1 MKLGVN
7 LIIAVIL
14 KAPSSNGGTIKG
26 IKDIIKKKIIVTQIT
41 YIQKHSLL
49 YRCGAC
55 VPEVIVMSCFKMKI
69 MFPHSLVCWERILLC
84 RRYVRLRPSYF
95 TRSICLIF
103 WLSIK
108 VLRILSRSSRGSP
121 ILVELSSES
130 IAFNFQ

>member
-14 KAPSSNGGTIKG
+14 KAPSSNVEAQSKESKIPLK
-26 IKDIIKKKIIVTQIT
+26 KDCSNKSPT
-41 YIQKHSLL
+41 YKKHSLL

-55 VPEVIVMSCFKMKI
+55 VPEVIMMSCFKMKI
-69 MFPHSLVCWERILLC
+69 MFPHSRVCGERILLC

-103 WLSIK
+103 
-108 VLRILSRSSRGSP
+108 
-121 ILVELSSES
+121 
-130 IAFNFQ
+130 